1 MEREDD
7 VVVLAMYDSPVDAN
21 IIKGVL
27 ETNGVIAGV
36 MGDSTANALMQG
48 FRQGAIRVV
57 VLRKDLQKARE
68 ILDS

>member
-36 MGDSTANALMQG
+36 MGLYGDS
-48 FRQGAIRVV
+48 
-57 VLRKDLQKARE
+57 
-68 ILDS
+68 S